1 MELREPVKKK
11 RVENSTLG
19 SEPPTAE
26 SVENFQK
33 RVWKMTRS
41 EPSPPQVW
49 NFPLFYGFPN
59 TCMSL
64 IYFVID

>member
-26 SVENFQK
+26 SVENFKKKIQK
-33 RVWKMTRS
+33 KVKKKHVFKMHLRH
-41 EPSPPQVW
+41 
-49 NFPLFYGFPN
+49 F
-59 TCMSL
+59 
-64 IYFVID
+64 